1 MVSTPKSV
9 TSERSRRTFDWVET
23 QMGRE
28 FLKRTRWVGALH
40 FAPLLLIFA
49 LSSQESLSNTYIR
62 YALIGVG
69 CFSLIRTLFGIFLN
83 RFPKS
88 ADRAVIQALSTLAF
102 ATALAWGN
110 LAAAQCLNLGIS
122 HPLTTLVLVC
132 ASAIGAT
139 ATTTMA
145 GNLIGLILF
154 EFGLVASS
162 AAPLLLAQSSQFES
176 STLVLVGLIF
186 VYGAIMTYQGTFQH
200 TVLKQSLINRFLAM
214 EEVNRSQVFMNTV
227 PGYVAIFS
235 SDSKIVSVNH
245 HMQSQ
250 IIGKSW
256 HNLPV
261 GEVFPNST
269 LAETVQA
276 FLWSSRDTATLE
288 IQLGPEF
295 GNRWHLITLRRLN
308 FPMNGAILLSLD
320 IDESKKNREELE
332 HERVVNQAAARLA
345 SLGEMAGGIA
355 HEINN
360 PLTVIIGRAQ
370 QIQNWI
376 DEGKMDPVKIKSFAE
391 SIRQTGNRISVIIK
405 GLRAFARDSEKD
417 PFVRATVADILGD
430 TLSFCQARIQGH
442 GIELRLPK
450 AIDPSWTVDCRPV
463 QIGQILLNLLNNA
476 HDATET
482 LEERWVQVDVD
493 VDDEKMS
500 LSVMDSGKGIP
511 EAIREKIMEP
521 FFTTKDTNRG
531 TGLGLSIAK
540 GIVEA
545 HQGRLIVDQDC
556 PNTRFVVILPRYRD
570 DTKIEDEKRA
580 A

>member
-1 MVSTPKSV
+1 MPGTARI
-9 TSERSRRTFDWVET
+9 TNSERIRRTFDWVET

-28 FLKRTRWVGALH
+28 FLKRTRWVGPLH
-40 FAPLLLIFA
+40 FAPLLLILLLCPKEA
-49 LSSQESLSNTYIR
+49 LDSNYVRFSAIAVGFFSFLRTVLIFFISRASQSTDR
-62 YALIGVG
+62 GLIQ
-69 CFSLIRTLFGIFLN
+69 I
-83 RFPKS
+83 
-88 ADRAVIQALSTLAF
+88 LSTLAF
-102 ATALAWGN
+102 ATAMAWGN
-110 LAAAQCLNLGIS
+110 LAAAHCIVLGIS
-122 HPLTTLVLVC
+122 DPHTTLVLVC
-132 ASAIGAT
+132 GAAIGAT
-139 ATTTMA
+139 ATTAMA
-145 GNLIGLILF
+145 GNLIGLLLF
-154 EFGLVASS
+154 QVGLAVCSIT
-162 AAPLLLAQSSQFES
+162 PLLFRTEAPYWVLA
-176 STLVLVGLIF
+176 GLIA
-186 VYGAIMTYQGTFQH
+186 VYSAIMSYQGYFQNK
-200 TVLKQSLINRFLAM
+200 VLRQSLVNRFMAM

-235 SDSKIVSVNH
+235 ADSKIVSVNH
-245 HMQSQ
+245 NMQSQ

-261 GEVFPNST
+261 GEVFPGST
-269 LAETVQA
+269 LASAVQS
-276 FLWSSRDTATLE
+276 FLWSSRDTTSTE

-295 GNRWHLITLRRLN
+295 GNRWHLITFRRLN

-320 IDESKKNREELE
+320 IDESRKNREELE

-370 QIQNWI
+370 QIQNWL
-376 DEGKMDPVKIKSFAE
+376 DEGRIDPAKIRTFAE
-391 SIRQTGNRISVIIK
+391 SIRQTGNRISLIIK

-417 PFVRATVADILGD
+417 PVIRAKVCDILDD

-442 GIELRLPK
+442 GIDLRLPENV
-450 AIDPSWTVDCRPV
+450 DERWTVDCRPV

-482 LEERWVQVDVD
+482 LDDRWIQVDLKVTE
-493 VDDEKMS
+493 DEMH
-500 LSVMDSGKGIP
+500 LSVTDSGKGIP
-511 EAIREKIMEP
+511 RAIQEKIMEP

-545 HQGRLIVDQDC
+545 HNGQLLIDNQC
-556 PNTRFVVILPRYRD
+556 ENTRFIVVLPRYRT
-570 DTKIEDEKRA
+570 DTKLERDA